1 MSKANQSKT
10 SVRQQSRCHKHRWLR
25 KFNFL
30 NLSECC
36 VYLLSSGIKNSRC
49 AYVFCVFPAM
59 YSVFPETLIYEGRDN
74 SAGIATRCGLEC
86 PRIQTRLGRY
96 FLQPSRLALG
106 SLGLLYN
113 CYRLSFPR
121 VKLPRLKKGYSYNS
135 TPRLGL
141 LSLF

>member
-10 SVRQQSRCHKHRWLR
+10 SVRQQSRCHRHRCLR

-36 VYLLSSGIKNSRC
+36 VYLLRSGIKNSRVLPTCC
-49 AYVFCVFPAM
+49 AYVFYVFPAM

-74 SAGIATRCGLEC
+74 SAGIATRCGLGG

-106 SLGLLYN
+106 SPGLLYN

-121 VKLPRLKKGYSYNS
+121 VKLPRLKKG
-135 TPRLGL
+135 
-141 LSLF
+141 